1 MEQIGKEKLENLSG
15 GALLS
20 IYLSRP
26 VTDEEARQ
34 LLSDDSSLEELAV
47 RVGWGAAKR
56 IKSFQEYLRRHA
68 HAAY

>member
-1 MEQIGKEKLENLSG
+1 MEQIGKEKMENLSG

-56 IKSFQEYLRRHA
+56 I
-68 HAAY
+68 